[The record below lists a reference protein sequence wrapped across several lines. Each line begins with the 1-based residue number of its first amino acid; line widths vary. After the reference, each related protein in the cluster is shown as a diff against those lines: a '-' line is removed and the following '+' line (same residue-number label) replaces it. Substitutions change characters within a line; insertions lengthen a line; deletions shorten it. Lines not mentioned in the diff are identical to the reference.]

1 MGRAA
6 NSATTAAWRE
16 RFVRQRR
23 SGLSV
28 AEFCRRKDVSPA
40 SFYAWRKRLKADKA
54 NSQPRFVPLEMDL
67 AETAGGGV
75 QIELPGGAVVRL
87 PEQASAELIA
97 TAIHAAIHAA
107 MHGAMHGV
115 SIDEVSPC

>member
-6 NSATTAAWRE
+6 TWRE
-16 RFVRQRR
+16 RFGRQRR
-23 SGLSV
+23 SGLSI
-28 AEFCRRKDVSPA
+28 AEFCRREDVASA

-54 NSQPRFVPLEMDL
+54 NSPQPRFVPLEMDL

-97 TAIHAAIHAA
+97 TAIHAA
-107 MHGAMHGV
+107 MHGATHGV